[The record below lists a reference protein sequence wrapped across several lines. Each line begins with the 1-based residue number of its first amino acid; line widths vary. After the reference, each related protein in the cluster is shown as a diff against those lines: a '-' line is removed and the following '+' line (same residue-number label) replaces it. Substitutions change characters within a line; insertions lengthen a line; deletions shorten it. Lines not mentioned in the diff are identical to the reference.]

1 MTLHATWWQWDW
13 EVPVSD
19 SDSFAGSLKGEF
31 KSLQNL
37 LLGFCDAQEL
47 GQQPPPTNA
56 VFSLARDREMCL
68 TPTLLFVHY
77 AHINSLQ
84 DSTIFYN
91 KACCIIKGANL
102 NVLQSFVLK
111 KLFVV

>member
-56 VFSLARDREMCL
+56 VFSLARDREMSHSYTAFC
-68 TPTLLFVHY
+68 
-77 AHINSLQ
+77 SLCTYQ
-84 DSTIFYN
+84 LITRFYN
-91 KACCIIKGANL
+91 I
-102 NVLQSFVLK
+102 LQ
-111 KLFVV
+111 

>member
-1 MTLHATWWQWDW
+1 MQ
-13 EVPVSD
+13 
-19 SDSFAGSLKGEF
+19 SFPWLVTEK
-31 KSLQNL
+31 
-37 LLGFCDAQEL
+37 
-47 GQQPPPTNA
+47 
-56 VFSLARDREMCL
+56 CL

>member
-1 MTLHATWWQWDW
+1 M
-13 EVPVSD
+13 SD

-37 LLGFCDAQEL
+37 LLGFC
-47 GQQPPPTNA
+47 NA

-91 KACCIIKGANL
+91 KACCIIKSANL

-111 KLFVV
+111 KTVCGIKGI